1 MRKERLIVPLLV
13 LLLLAW
19 LAGQA
24 ISSYFFE
31 REMVRTLDDLEA
43 RGELVVTRSEVEQG
57 WWSSTGRIHLA
68 PLLGDVWQL
77 EFTYRARHGVLNTH
91 LNGEAMLRHGPDAA
105 QLFGDLMASS
115 PPLWQ
120 ASYHTLTGTLEG
132 GLRLSPLRITQ
143 QDRELVFDGGRLHV
157 SGEQGDWRLRA
168 HLDAWRLTDGVASLS
183 IGPST
188 LNSHYAYTEDAHAFT
203 QEDRLQVESMAWRQ
217 PELSLDASNLR
228 VTNRT
233 ALDERELRMQLDI
246 DLGEVQTAGQV
257 LLTGELALE
266 LSRLN
271 ADALRASMSRLR
283 ELAAS
288 GHHQLDRRELLAQL
302 EPHMLQVLQ
311 DSPRLDLLNLQL
323 DSPMMGLSAHVDG
336 SLFFDGR
343 RLDEL
348 RLVDIDDPDMRERW
362 RRRLD
367 GDFTWYDLPTVAAL
381 WLGLPLDTRTLEVD
395 VGRGQ
400 VRVNSRSLPQ
410 LWR

>member
-19 LAGQA
+19 LAGQGL
-24 ISSYFFE
+24 SSHFFE
-31 REMVRTLDDLEA
+31 RELARTLNDLEA
-43 RGELVVTRSEVEQG
+43 RGELVVERSEVEQG
-57 WWSSTGRIHLA
+57 VWSSTGRIHLS

-77 EFTYRARHGVLNTH
+77 ELTYRARHGVLNTH
-91 LNGEAMLRHGPDAA
+91 LNGEAMLRHGPDHA
-105 QLFGDLMASS
+105 QLFGDLLASS

-132 GLRLSPLRITQ
+132 GLRLSPLRVTQ
-143 QDRELVFDGGRLHV
+143 QDRELVFDGGRLHF
-157 SGEQGDWRLRA
+157 SGQQGDWRLRA
-168 HLDAWRLTDGVASLS
+168 HLDPWRLTDGIASLYV
-183 IGPST
+183 GPST

-217 PELSLDASNLR
+217 PQLSLDATNLR
-228 VTNRT
+228 VTNRM

-246 DLGEVQTAGQV
+246 DLGEVQTADQV
-257 LLTGELALE
+257 LLTGELAVE

-271 ADALRASMSRLR
+271 ADALRASMFRLR

-288 GHHQLDRRELLAQL
+288 GHHELDRRELLAQL
-302 EPHMLQVLQ
+302 EPHMIQVLQ
-311 DSPRLDLLNLQL
+311 DSPRLDLINLQL
-323 DSPMMGLSAHVDG
+323 DSPMMGLSARVDG

-348 RLVDIDDPDMRERW
+348 RLIDIDDPAMQGRW

-400 VRVNSRSLPQ
+400 VRVNSRPLPQ

>member
-24 ISSYFFE
+24 LSSHFFE
-31 REMVRTLDDLEA
+31 REMARTLSDLEA
-43 RGELVVTRSEVEQG
+43 RGELVVSRSELERG

-68 PLLGDVWQL
+68 PLLGNVWQL
-77 EFTYRARHGVLNTH
+77 ELTYRARHGVLNTH
-91 LNGEAMLRHGPDAA
+91 LNGEAMLRHGPDHA
-105 QLFGDLMASS
+105 QLFGDLLASS

-132 GLRLSPLRITQ
+132 GLRLSPLRVTQ
-143 QDRELVFDGGRLHV
+143 QDRELVFDGGRLHF

-168 HLDAWRLTDGVASLS
+168 HFDSWRLTDGTASLA

-188 LNSHYAYTEDAHAFT
+188 LNSHYAYTEDAHSFT
-203 QEDRLQVESMAWRQ
+203 QEDRLQVESVAWHQ
-217 PELSLDASNLR
+217 PQLSLDASNLR

-233 ALDERELRMQLDI
+233 VLDERELRMQLAV
-246 DLGEVQTAGQV
+246 DLGEVHTAGEV
-257 LLTGELALE
+257 LLTGELLLE

-271 ADALRASMSRLR
+271 ADALRVSTSRLR

-288 GHHQLDRRELLAQL
+288 GHHELGRRELLAQL
-302 EPHMLQVLQ
+302 EPHLIETLK
-311 DSPRLDLLNLQL
+311 DSPRLDLLSLQL
-323 DSPMMGLSAHVDG
+323 DSPMMGLSARADG

-348 RLVDIDDPDMRERW
+348 SLIDADDPSMQARW

-367 GDFTWYDLPTVAAL
+367 GDFTWYDLPTVVAL

-400 VRVNSRSLPQ
+400 VRVNSRPLPQ